1 MEDQVEV
8 VARAFVEHYYN
19 LFNSNRASLS
29 SLYQLSSILSFEG
42 QSIIGADQIQ
52 QKLSGL
58 PFGQCQHF
66 ISTIDSQPSVVAG
79 SIIVFV
85 TGSLKLLHEEYPLKF
100 SQMFQ
105 LIPTL
110 DGTFFV
116 QNDIFRLTTLE
127 SWLLLNNPS
136 LSQPK

>member
-19 LFNSNRASLS
+19 LFDSNRASLS

-85 TGSLKLLHEEYPLKF
+85 TGSLKILHEEHPLKF
-100 SQMFQ
+100 SQ
-105 LIPTL
+105 
-110 DGTFFV
+110 V
-116 QNDIFRLTTLE
+116 
-127 SWLLLNNPS
+127 
-136 LSQPK
+136 